1 MKRLLLG
8 IPAVLFAML
17 LGAAALKTPQ
27 PRLSVYPRVALTEG
41 VRVEWFIPRHADNR
55 AYRVEIDG
63 PLYRATEGQLEGNDA
78 RAIFPA
84 LTIYTLPEG
93 EYDVRL
99 IIQKVDRSV
108 TVTRTTFCRGSGCF
122 EGLEQ

>member
-8 IPAVLFAML
+8 IPTILLALL
-17 LGAAALKTPQ
+17 LGAAALQTPQ
-27 PRLSVYPRVALTEG
+27 PRLSVYPRVALTSG

-55 AYRVEIDG
+55 AYRVEVDG
-63 PLYRATEGQLEGNDA
+63 PLYRSTEGQLEGNDA
-78 RAIFPA
+78 RAIFPP

-99 IIQKVDRSV
+99 TVEKVDRSI
-108 TVTRTTFCRGSGCF
+108 TVTRTTFCRGAGCF
-122 EGLEQ
+122 QGTEP